1 MHGTV
6 TGEASAAELVGV
18 AYARASKPTNAFA
31 ASSPG
36 AGGHNYKGASASA
49 VLARLAGGN
58 RWHQD
63 DDGGKMDELQE
74 VSRPHPCASVGEHR
88 GVMLLSYLLLFVV
101 LLISERIPIHH
112 GVRMQLID
120 LHTSMAIHQH
130 AKQVQDQKY
139 VFLAVYSTEPDLG
152 IQVPRFLL
160 TAYRLN

>member
-31 ASSPG
+31 TSSPG

-63 DDGGKMDELQE
+63 DDGGEMDELQE
-74 VSRPHPCASVGEHR
+74 HKHGHPPTCKTSSRPKICVSCC
-88 GVMLLSYLLLFVV
+88 LL
-101 LLISERIPIHH
+101 
-112 GVRMQLID
+112 
-120 LHTSMAIHQH
+120 
-130 AKQVQDQKY
+130 
-139 VFLAVYSTEPDLG
+139 
-152 IQVPRFLL
+152 
-160 TAYRLN
+160 N

>member
-18 AYARASKPTNAFA
+18 AYARASKPTNASA

-63 DDGGKMDELQE
+63 DDGGEMDELQE
-74 VSRPHPCASVGEHR
+74 VIRPHPCASVGEHR

-120 LHTSMAIHQH
+120 LQLS
-130 AKQVQDQKY
+130 
-139 VFLAVYSTEPDLG
+139 DL
-152 IQVPRFLL
+152 LL
-160 TAYRLN
+160 F